1 MKKEPVILVTNDD
14 SLLAPGLALLVEE
27 AQKWGRVIVV
37 APQNAQSGMGHAV
50 TVNTHIRLT
59 KNNMFPGVET
69 YSCTGTPVDCVK
81 IGINKV
87 LNNKVP
93 DLILSGVNHGTNISS
108 NILYSGT
115 MSAAVEG
122 ALENINSIGFSHE
135 NHGWDVDLN
144 ICRKVIRTVIRN
156 VLANGLADNTC
167 LNVNIPH
174 VKEEALKGIK
184 ICRQARAYWEDTF
197 DERKDPIG
205 KPYYWLAGEFVNH
218 DKGDDAD
225 YNALKKGFATV
236 VPVQFD
242 MTAYHQISNL
252 TEWDWDE

>member
-27 AQKWGRVIVV
+27 AQKWGKVIVV

-59 KNNMFPGVET
+59 QNNMFPGVET

-87 LNNKVP
+87 LNNRVP
-93 DLILSGVNHGTNISS
+93 DLIVSGVNHGTNIAT

-122 ALENINSIGFSHE
+122 ALENIPSIGFSHE
-135 NHGWDVDLN
+135 NHGWDVDLD
-144 ICRKVIRTVIRN
+144 ICRPIISATIKN
-156 VLANGLADNTC
+156 VLENGLGANTC
-167 LNVNIPH
+167 LSVNIPH
-174 VKEEALKGIK
+174 VKEGEIKGVK
-184 ICRQARAYWEDTF
+184 ICRQAQAYWEDTF
-197 DERKDPIG
+197 DERLDPLG
-205 KPYYWLAGEFVNH
+205 KPYYWLTGDFVNH
-218 DKGDDAD
+218 DEGTDAD
-225 YNALKKGFATV
+225 FNALKAGYATV

-242 MTAYHQISNL
+242 MTAYKEIKKLQ
-252 TEWDWDE
+252 EWNWNE